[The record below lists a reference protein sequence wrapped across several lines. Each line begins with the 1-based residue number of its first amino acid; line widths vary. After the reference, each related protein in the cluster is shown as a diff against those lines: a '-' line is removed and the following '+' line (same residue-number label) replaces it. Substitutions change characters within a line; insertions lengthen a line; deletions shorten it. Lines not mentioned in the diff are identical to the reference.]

1 MMRLWIGILLLGG
14 LLIGSAP
21 GAQAAERGDAEHGRA
36 VFNGKGICYYC
47 HGTDGDLRRRP
58 QLSEETTRIITSLAP
73 LPPDLR
79 NSKQLKLKTDR
90 DRFRII
96 REGHTG
102 SGMLPD
108 RTLTDQEI
116 ANILAYLA
124 SLRGR

>member
-1 MMRLWIGILLLGG
+1 MRAWTGILLLGS

-21 GAQAAERGDAEHGRA
+21 GAQAAERGDAERGR
-36 VFNGKGICYYC
+36 VIFNGKGICYYC
-47 HGTDGDLRRRP
+47 HGTDGQLSQRP
-58 QLSEETTRIITSLAP
+58 QLSEETTKIITSLAP
-73 LPPDLR
+73 NPPDLR
-79 NSKQLKLKTDR
+79 NSKQLKLKSDR

-116 ANILAYLA
+116 TDLLAYVA